1 LTQTELE
8 FLRESLIGKCDNLLK
23 ELVVADTFYKQALAK
38 KQEELAK
45 ENEAKKE
52 KSE

>member
-1 LTQTELE
+1 MTQTELE

-52 KSE
+52 KSK